1 MHEYN
6 VYIAHTSLTL
16 NSNTLNTAQCDRNT
30 CLISGELQSKVKAW
44 QLPEIEL
51 RTPGLIM
58 SRQSLSWQ
66 QPKLTI
72 FGRSGN
78 FTSGTSTSPLDI
90 TQLQSTGSS
99 NQLGV
104 MVWFPLVFQAALSF
118 EVSCWVC
125 LKTNSVP
132 SSSTPKPINILA
144 TTWTEKLSGL

>member
-44 QLPEIEL
+44 QMPEIEL

-66 QPKLTI
+66 QPEFTKSLEDLEI
-72 FGRSGN
+72 FTN
-78 FTSGTSTSPLDI
+78 GTNVHP
-90 TQLQSTGSS
+90 Q
-99 NQLGV
+99 V
-104 MVWFPLVFQAALSF
+104 H
-118 EVSCWVC
+118 
-125 LKTNSVP
+125 
-132 SSSTPKPINILA
+132 
-144 TTWTEKLSGL
+144 WT